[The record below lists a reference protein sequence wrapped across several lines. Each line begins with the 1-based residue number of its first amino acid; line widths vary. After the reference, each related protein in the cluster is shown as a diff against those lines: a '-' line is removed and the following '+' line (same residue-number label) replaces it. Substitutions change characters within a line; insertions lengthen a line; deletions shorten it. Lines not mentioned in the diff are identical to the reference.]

1 MCPHLHERLTSQ
13 IIAPFFSEPLIV
25 SHFLSHYQ
33 FVNPQGSF
41 GKRNTAACEEKA
53 MRPSLSVTLEPMSE
67 RGGPWG
73 RDLYTFVT
81 SAAGHMMRTLQKP
94 RKNRPSKRQVNHRRF
109 LHNMIQ
115 SKFADIEAA
124 NHRLASA
131 LYFKDEE
138 KNVSSLQS
146 QKPEMPDQLDS
157 SSKTDMNPPNPR
169 KCSNPKDAHGS
180 SKLRTDGSVASHQ
193 TEVSDKKQVNSGHL
207 WERHPKSHS
216 STCTT
221 RKNSQSKGRETKR
234 NENHKV
240 VEFTYKSSQKGIN
253 REAELF
259 HTQHYEEA
267 TNIPSKPTHTALQ
280 DAGCI
285 QNVDISP
292 SFSPLSLDSCDFSIQ
307 MFTDISACTHSQRSI
322 AEFAESQWTDIM
334 DLFSGGNNDTGGC
347 VDAEAYFESICACK
361 GDGGQETS
369 ADGFTFSDQSDS
381 LTENNRF
388 ESEDLHCARGEYR
401 HINAF
406 SCHGDHGQPLSRPTA
421 ETQFSHFKPVQNAD
435 IIPHQLQKPNDCH
448 SVSELQ
454 ACQRP
459 QEESHCMLGH
469 CENPTNFTP
478 FEGVAQSFSAP
489 LHNPEHRPIPTPPQ
503 EDDWL
508 FTDILKDRKS
518 PDCALSNVCEKK
530 PWAPCDFSPAVNAE

>member
-1 MCPHLHERLTSQ
+1 
-13 IIAPFFSEPLIV
+13 
-25 SHFLSHYQ
+25 
-33 FVNPQGSF
+33 
-41 GKRNTAACEEKA
+41 
-53 MRPSLSVTLEPMSE
+53 MRPSLSVTLEPTSE

-146 QKPEMPDQLDS
+146 QKPETTDQLD
-157 SSKTDMNPPNPR
+157 N
-169 KCSNPKDAHGS
+169 AHGI
-180 SKLRTDGSVASHQ
+180 SKLTTDSSVASHQ

-207 WERHPKSHS
+207 WKRHPKSQS
-216 STCTT
+216 STCAA
-221 RKNSQSKGRETKR
+221 RKNSRSKGTKKSQH
-234 NENHKV
+234 HKV
-240 VEFTYKSSQKGIN
+240 VEFTHASSPKDN
-253 REAELF
+253 DCYRRAELL
-259 HTQHYEEA
+259 HTSQHYE
-267 TNIPSKPTHTALQ
+267 PTSTFSDHAHTVLQ
-280 DAGCI
+280 DAGCV

-307 MFTDISACTHSQRSI
+307 MFTDISASTHSQRSV
-322 AEFAESQWTDIM
+322 ADFAETQWTDIM
-334 DLFSGGNNDTGGC
+334 DLFSGNNDTGGC
-347 VDAEAYFESICACK
+347 MDVEAYFESICACQ
-361 GDGGQETS
+361 GDGGQETG
-369 ADGFTFSDQSDS
+369 DYTFSHQSDN

-388 ESEDLHCARGEYR
+388 ESQNPHCARGEYR
-401 HINAF
+401 RVNAF
-406 SCHGDHGQPLSRPTA
+406 SCHEDQGQPVDHHTA
-421 ETQFSHFKPVQNAD
+421 ETQFTHFKPAQDVD
-435 IIPHQLQKPNDCH
+435 ITQRQLQTLIDYHHN
-448 SVSELQ
+448 VSELQ

-459 QEESHCMLGH
+459 QEETHCMLGH
-469 CENPTNFTP
+469 CENQQNFTP
-478 FEGVAQSFSAP
+478 FEGVARSFSAP
-489 LHNPEHRPIPTPPQ
+489 LHNPEHRPIPTPPH

-518 PDCALSNVCEKK
+518 PDCALSNVCGKK
-530 PWAPCDFSPAVNAE
+530 YWAPCDCSPAVNTE